1 MTEQE
6 SAACLKEARCSIYF
20 TENTGKITSFHAS
33 CVMKVQMMDQVCRV
47 PVSRD
52 VPLEGGEDHFSSVQR
67 WEEKGR
73 EAGADQ
79 WRQVELGMGW
89 P

>member
-6 SAACLKEARCSIYF
+6 SAACLKEARRSIYF

-33 CVMKVQMMDQVCRV
+33 CVMKVQMMDQVCRA
-47 PVSRD
+47 PVSR
-52 VPLEGGEDHFSSVQR
+52 EGGEDHFSSVQR